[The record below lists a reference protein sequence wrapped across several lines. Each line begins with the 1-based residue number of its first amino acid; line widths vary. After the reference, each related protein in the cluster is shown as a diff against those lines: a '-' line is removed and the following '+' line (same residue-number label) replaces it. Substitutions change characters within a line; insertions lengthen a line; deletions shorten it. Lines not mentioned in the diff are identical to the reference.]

1 MPSAGSAGRE
11 RRGREGE
18 AGEDLARLQAALAAG
33 DRRAFER
40 VVRQHYDR
48 VYRIAW
54 RMLGGAADAEDV
66 AQEAFVRLWQGAH
79 RLREAGSLRAW
90 LAKVASNLAVDRL
103 RRRRP
108 EVSGEVPEV
117 ADPAEGPERQAERRA
132 TAAVV
137 DAAIAAL
144 PERQRIAIVLTYY
157 EELANAEVAGVLEV
171 SIEAVES
178 LLARARRTLKER
190 LAALD

>member
-1 MPSAGSAGRE
+1 VPSAGSAGRE
-11 RRGREGE
+11 RRQREGE
-18 AGEDLARLQAALAAG
+18 AGEDLARLRAALAAG
-33 DRRAFER
+33 DRAAFER
-40 VVRQHYDR
+40 VVREHYDR

-54 RMLGGAADAEDV
+54 RMLGGPADAEDV

-108 EVSGEVPEV
+108 EISGELPEV
-117 ADPAEGPERQAERRA
+117 ADPAEDPERQAERQA

-157 EELANAEVAGVLEV
+157 EELTNAEVAGALEV

-190 LAALD
+190 LAAMD